1 MSTDKMTIR
10 DQLEESP
17 YKAGLIGMGFNNPLT
32 SEGICQVLGRD
43 PGVWSNRIVSAINN
57 TYGANINPEAVPELL
72 NALKKLTSFE
82 EDFKADREK
91 ALGYRYELSIL
102 TLAKA
107 AIEKA
112 KL

>member
-17 YKAGLIGMGFNNPLT
+17 YKAGLIGIGFNNPLT

-43 PGVWSNRIVSAINN
+43 PGIWSARIVYAINN
-57 TYGANINPEAVPELL
+57 TYGASINPEAVKEMFQ
-72 NALKKLTSFE
+72 ALAHVIYVETGVCTQGERRTAFE
-82 EDFKADREK
+82 R
-91 ALGYRYELSIL
+91 
-102 TLAKA
+102 AKA

-112 KL
+112 TIK